1 MRKLMAMVASVAA
14 LIAGPAVAQ
23 TEITVQYAIPDI
35 FKEVQEEIAKQ
46 FMAANPTIKVKFT
59 QPTKE
64 YEDATQQ
71 VLRNAVTNQ
80 LPDVTFQ
87 GLNRQRILV
96 DRGIAQPLDGL
107 IAAEKDWATKGYDGA
122 LLTLGQV
129 KGKQYGMGFSLSTP
143 IIYFNADL
151 VKKAG
156 GDPDNFPTTWD
167 GIFALARKIDDPANK
182 ISGFHFDWD
191 ITGNW
196 MWQAL
201 VFSNGGTMLTP
212 DEKKVAFDAEPGQKA
227 ISTLNQMRTEGKM
240 RDVSQATSLQDFV
253 AGRLGIWAHSTSRL
267 GGVTKQTQG
276 VFVLRTA
283 RFPLG
288 AGEKSRL
295 PAGGNVAMILAKDPA
310 KQKAAWEY
318 VKFATGPVGATIMVK
333 GTGYFPANALPAKDP
348 KMLGDFYAQNPN
360 HRVAIGQLPS
370 MTAWYAFPGEN
381 GLKITDVIKDD
392 LQTVVNQSAKPDA
405 ALKKMTSDVQ
415 ALLPK

>member
-1 MRKLMAMVASVAA
+1 MRKLMAMTAAAVAF
-14 LIAGPAVAQ
+14 IAGPAMSQ

-35 FKEVQEEIAKQ
+35 FKEVHEEIAKQ
-46 FMAANPTIKVKFT
+46 FMAAHPSIKVKFT

-71 VLRNAVTNQ
+71 VLRNAVTGQ
-80 LPDVTFQ
+80 LPDVTYQ
-87 GLNRQRILV
+87 GLNRQRILA
-96 DRGIAQPLDGL
+96 DRNIAQPLDAL
-107 IAAEKDWATKGYDGA
+107 IAAEKDWAKAGYDGS

-156 GDPDNFPTTWD
+156 GDPENFPTTWE
-167 GIFALARKIDDPANK
+167 GIFALAKKIDDPANK
-182 ISGFHFDWD
+182 VTGFHFDWD

-201 VFSNGGTMLTP
+201 TFSNGGTMLTA
-212 DEKKVAFDAEPGQKA
+212 DEQKVAFDGPPGQKA
-227 ISTLNQMRTEGKM
+227 IATLAAMRNDGTM
-240 RDVSQATSLQDFV
+240 RDVSQATALQDFV

-267 GGVTKQTQG
+267 GGVTKQSQG
-276 VFVLRTA
+276 VFTLRTA

-288 AGEKSRL
+288 AGADSRL
-295 PAGGNVAMILAKDPA
+295 PSGGNVAMMLAKDPA

-318 VKFATGPVGATIMVK
+318 IKFATGPVGATIMVK
-333 GTGYFPANALPAKDP
+333 GTGYFPANALPAQDP

-360 HRVAIGQLPS
+360 HRVAIGQLPG

-381 GLKITDVIKDD
+381 GLKITDVIKDH
-392 LQTVVNQSAKPDA
+392 LQSVVNKSAKPED
-405 ALKKMTSDVQ
+405 ALKKMAADTQ

>member
-1 MRKLMAMVASVAA
+1 MRKLMAMTAA
-14 LIAGPAVAQ
+14 AVTFIAGPAMSQ

-35 FKEVQEEIAKQ
+35 FKEVHEEIAKQ
-46 FMAANPTIKVKFT
+46 FMAAHPSIKVKFT

-71 VLRNAVTNQ
+71 VLRNAVTGQ
-80 LPDVTFQ
+80 LPDVTYQ
-87 GLNRQRILV
+87 GLNRQRILA
-96 DRGIAQPLDGL
+96 DRNIAQPLDAL
-107 IAAEKDWATKGYDGA
+107 IAAEKDWAKAGYDGS

-156 GDPDNFPTTWD
+156 GDPDNFPTTWE
-167 GIFALARKIDDPANK
+167 GIFALAKKIDDPANK
-182 ISGFHFDWD
+182 VAGFHFDWD

-201 VFSNGGTMLTP
+201 TFSNGGTMLTS
-212 DEKKVAFDAEPGQKA
+212 DEKKVAFDGPPGQKA
-227 ISTLNQMRTEGKM
+227 IATLAAMRNDGTM
-240 RDVSQATSLQDFV
+240 RDVSQATALQDFV

-267 GGVTKQTQG
+267 GGVTKQSQG
-276 VFVLRTA
+276 VFTLRTA

-288 AGEKSRL
+288 AGADSRL
-295 PAGGNVAMILAKDPA
+295 PAGGNVAMMLAKDPA

-318 VKFATGPVGATIMVK
+318 IKFATGPVGATIMVK

-381 GLKITDVIKDD
+381 GLKITDVIKDH
-392 LQTVVNQSAKPDA
+392 LQSVVNKSAKPED
-405 ALKKMTSDVQ
+405 ALKKMAGDTQ